1 MLPAFPH
8 QEVARDFL
16 ASGARVGLFD
26 DMGSGKSRST
36 IMALDHIKARRVLIV
51 CPAAVRQVWLFEMRK
66 WAALYPQRR
75 VRAARNLDDLNLWL
89 RGRLDVLIMSYEF
102 ATRHKKHIV
111 KFVAANGDI
120 YDVLVMDEFHYLKSF
135 EAQRTR
141 ALLGPEC
148 DGRHA
153 IATYAAQAW
162 CLTGTPMANDPTDA
176 WTFLRFTGRTDLTLN
191 QFKMRYFDTS
201 PTAFGARYSPKPETP
216 EHVRNM
222 LAPVSLRRTKSEF
235 WKDMPAFLVTEVA
248 IDGDTEEI
256 RRLILEHPGLEEA
269 IKEAARQGGLSEL
282 DAPHIATLRRLVGVA
297 KAPAFCDL
305 LDEKLRSG
313 LDKAVVMGVHTQA
326 LQIIYDAMVLK
337 GHKPVMIRG
346 DTSTA
351 ARKAAVETFQGDPS
365 CRVFIGNIKAAGTG
379 LTLTAAAEIFMVEQS
394 WSPADNAQALMRVHR
409 IGQTRNVVGTF
420 VALANS
426 VDEDVVDILATK
438 TTNITAIDPTAFQM
452 TA

>member
-1 MLPAFPH
+1 
-8 QEVARDFL
+8 
-16 ASGARVGLFD
+16 
-26 DMGSGKSRST
+26 
-36 IMALDHIKARRVLIV
+36 
-51 CPAAVRQVWLFEMRK
+51 
-66 WAALYPQRR
+66 
-75 VRAARNLDDLNLWL
+75 
-89 RGRLDVLIMSYEF
+89 
-102 ATRHKKHIV
+102 
-111 KFVAANGDI
+111 
-120 YDVLVMDEFHYLKSF
+120 
-135 EAQRTR
+135 
-141 ALLGPEC
+141 
-148 DGRHA
+148 
-153 IATYAAQAW
+153 
-162 CLTGTPMANDPTDA
+162 
-176 WTFLRFTGRTDLTLN
+176 
-191 QFKMRYFDTS
+191 
-201 PTAFGARYSPKPETP
+201 
-216 EHVRNM
+216 M